1 MSSSFRSR
9 SSISKQRGAEMSS
22 RLIPPNAGAIIF
34 TVSTILPGSFVSSGI
49 GKASTP
55 ASSLKSMALPSM
67 TGMAASGPMS
77 PSPRTAVPSVT
88 TATAFCLMVSVKARL
103 GSSLI
108 ARQTR
113 ATPGVYAMLRSSRVR
128 IGTLLW
134 ISILPPRCMR
144 KVRSEMFA
152 IRTPAVLLTRSMMSW
167 ACRLSRALI
176 VMSRSTRSP
185 LISTRSTA
193 PMSPPALPMTEVT
206 RPSMP
211 GLFRI
216 SRRTVKL

>member
-1 MSSSFRSR
+1 M
-9 SSISKQRGAEMSS
+9 
-22 RLIPPNAGAIIF
+22 
-34 TVSTILPGSFVSSGI
+34 
-49 GKASTP
+49 
-55 ASSLKSMALPSM
+55 
-67 TGMAASGPMS
+67 
-77 PSPRTAVPSVT
+77 PSVT
-88 TATAFCLMVSVKARL
+88 TATAFCLMVRVKARL

-144 KVRSEMFA
+144 KVRSEMLA
-152 IRTPAVLLTRSMMSW
+152 IRAPVVARRRSMMSW

-193 PMSPPALPMTEVT
+193 PISPPPLPMTEVT